1 MYLWDTFLRD
11 RMKAVIYS
19 LNGQKLKDYKVYIS
33 ESKGLLDKLKPK
45 NRVSYD
51 WAEYHG
57 KAVDTSPAKY
67 EEREITLSG
76 WIEGENWQEI
86 KRNFDRLL
94 SEFDKEGLVRL
105 VVDFGDKLVFD
116 VYLYDGVELN
126 KNFSQG
132 QTIGR
137 FTLKMKEPNP
147 IKKTLSIGR
156 GRFNLKFTALSWID
170 ININGINRS
179 MKGNVDIHEDLSEN
193 ENYITI
199 AGNLEDIK
207 NLETN
212 ATILWEN

>member
-1 MYLWDTFLRD
+1 
-11 RMKAVIYS
+11 MKAVIYS

-45 NRVSYD
+45 NRASYD

-57 KAVDTSPAKY
+57 KAVDTSPTKY

-156 GRFNLKFTALSWID
+156 GRFNLKFTALSWVD
-170 ININGINRS
+170 VNINGKNRS

>member
-1 MYLWDTFLRD
+1 
-11 RMKAVIYS
+11 MKAVIYS

-45 NRVSYD
+45 NRASYD

-57 KAVDTSPAKY
+57 KAVDTSPTKY

-132 QTIGR
+132 QTIGK

-147 IKKTLSIGR
+147 IKKTLSIAR
-156 GRFNLKFTALSWID
+156 GRFNLKFTALSWVD
-170 ININGINRS
+170 ININGKNRS

>member
-1 MYLWDTFLRD
+1 MD
-11 RMKAVIYS
+11 
-19 LNGQKLKDYKVYIS
+19 
-33 ESKGLLDKLKPK
+33 
-45 NRVSYD
+45 RVSRKSSRHQPY
-51 WAEYHG
+51 
-57 KAVDTSPAKY
+57 KIRR
-67 EEREITLSG
+67 REITLSG

-116 VYLYDGVELN
+116 VYLYDSVELN

-132 QTIGR
+132 QTIGK

-147 IKKTLSIGR
+147 IKKTLSIAR
-156 GRFNLKFTALSWID
+156 GRLNLKFTALSWIN
-170 ININGINRS
+170 ININGKNHS
-179 MKGNVDIHEDLSEN
+179 LKGNVDIHKDLSEN